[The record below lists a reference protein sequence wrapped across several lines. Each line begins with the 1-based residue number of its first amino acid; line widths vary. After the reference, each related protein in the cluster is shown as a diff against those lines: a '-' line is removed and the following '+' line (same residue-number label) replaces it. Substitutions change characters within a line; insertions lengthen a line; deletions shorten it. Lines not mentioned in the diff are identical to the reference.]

1 MKRNIIETVLGAI
14 VLLVAGAFL
23 LYSTSAT
30 DAGEVSGYPVIAK
43 FNEVGAL
50 QKGDDVRIGGVKVGS
65 VESIALDPKTYRADV
80 QLSIS
85 DDVKIPADSSARVT
99 SEGLMG
105 GAYVAIDVG
114 GDDDAIEHGGNII
127 YTQDA
132 QNLEQLLGKFIFSL
146 SDAKKDETASAATP
160 AKPAAKTPATTATPA
175 APATGM
181 PQM

>member
-14 VLLVAGAFL
+14 VLLVAGVFL
-23 LYSTSAT
+23 LYGSSAT
-30 DAGEVSGYPVIAK
+30 DAGKISGYDIVAK

-50 QKGDDVRIGGVKVGS
+50 QKGDDVRIGGVKIGS
-65 VESIALDPKTYRADV
+65 VESITLDPKTYRASAN
-80 QLSIS
+80 LSIMN
-85 DDVKIPADSSARVT
+85 DVKIPADSSARIS

-114 GDDDAIEHGGNII
+114 GDDDAIDRGGSII

-132 QNLEQLLGKFIFSL
+132 QNLEQLLGKFIFSMD
-146 SDAKKDETASAATP
+146 SGNKDKAANADNGKPAATTPAPATP
-160 AKPAAKTPATTATPA
+160 AL
-175 APATGM
+175 